1 MADILIDNQTLP
13 TTPSSGKSVLF
24 VDSTT
29 KKMCQLDDS
38 GVVHGILSRNCATAA
53 QGALV
58 TTEVYLTSSN
68 LLIPS
73 FGLPAGATLVWNI
86 SLVKTAAST
95 AAPIWTV
102 RVGAAGAVGD
112 TSRIA
117 ATSTQAQTAVASD
130 GTLVAT
136 CTVRTAGSSGILV
149 LGGPCGPPG
158 FGGGGSLASSA
169 FDISSAAAGQFVGLT
184 VTTGTSA
191 AWTINGLS
199 CYIIS

>member
-1 MADILIDNQTLP
+1 MALITLDNQTTP
-13 TTPSSGKSVLF
+13 TTPSAGRSALF
-24 VDSTT
+24 PDSTT
-29 KKMCQLDDS
+29 KKLVQVDDA
-38 GVVHGILSRNCATAA
+38 GVQHGILSRNTATAA
-53 QGALV
+53 QGALA

-73 FGLPAGATLVWNI
+73 FGLPAGAVMVWHI
-86 SLVKTAAST
+86 SVVKTAAST

-102 RVGAAGAVGD
+102 RVGAAGAIGD

-130 GTLVAT
+130 GTITAT
-136 CTVRTAGSSGILV
+136 VSVRTAGASGILV

-169 FDISSAAAGQFVGLT
+169 FDISSAIGGQYIGLT

-191 AWTINGLS
+191 AWTVNGLS
-199 CYIIS
+199 CYLIN

>member
-1 MADILIDNQTLP
+1 MGDWLTSNQTIP
-13 TTPSSGKSVLF
+13 STPASGWSDTF

-29 KKMCQLDDS
+29 KKLGTIDD
-38 GVVHGILSRNCATAA
+38 GGAVRGLLSKNVATAA
-53 QGALV
+53 QGALA

-68 LLIPS
+68 ILIPS
-73 FGLPAGATLVWNI
+73 FGITVGMTFIWHI
-86 SLVKTAAST
+86 SVVKTAAST

-102 RVGAAGAVGD
+102 RVGSAGAIAD

-130 GTLVAT
+130 GNLTAVVT
-136 CTVRTAGSSGILV
+136 CRTGGTSGILV
-149 LGGPCGPPG
+149 LGGPNGPPG

-169 FDISSAAAGQFVGLT
+169 FDLTTLGGQYIGLT

-191 AWTINGLS
+191 AWTVNGLVG
-199 CYIIS
+199 YLIN